1 MLKTIR
7 TILYIAALT
16 LMLSTLIS
24 SSAHAITLE
33 LPSAPS
39 SSVKAREQP
48 LSVSSDTRLV
58 PDANGVMMY
67 DYGGSTGT
75 VYNPKV
81 VAVEG
86 LRYYYNFQYAGVEEA
101 KEYFLNSADWL
112 VDNASIKEDGKYS
125 LWEYNF
131 SWMFYGG
138 IAPPYASALAQAEG
152 AELLAK
158 AYADTNEEKYL
169 LAAQKAVGAFLI
181 DYDKGGVVSYEGDG
195 DAVFLQLVAKPGF
208 KKTYVLNGHTGALLH
223 LWEYYKITND
233 QVAKDVFDKGIRYL
247 KNNLPQFDA
256 GDWSYYD
263 RMGTL
268 AKESYHKGHIKQ
280 LNYLHDITN
289 EPALEEYGHKFL
301 LYYEER
307 QGRVGEQETQV
318 SGIKEEEYDD
328 QQIF

>member
-1 MLKTIR
+1 MLKIIR
-7 TILYIAALT
+7 TFLFAIAFT
-16 LMLSTLIS
+16 MMLAMLIP

-33 LPSAPS
+33 QPSAPS
-39 SSVKAREQP
+39 PVKAVEPR
-48 LSVSSDTRLV
+48 SISNDANLV

-86 LRYYYNFQYAGVEEA
+86 LRYYHNFQYAGVA
-101 KEYFLNSADWL
+101 KAKDHFLNSADWL
-112 VDNASIKEDGKYS
+112 VENASAKQGGKYS
-125 LWEYNF
+125 LWEYDF
-131 SWMFYGG
+131 PWMFYGG

-158 AYADTNEEKYL
+158 AYAVTNEEKYL
-169 LAAQKAVGAFLI
+169 RAAQKAVAAFLV
-181 DYDKGGVVSYEGDG
+181 DYDEGGVASLEDDG
-195 DAVFLQLVAKPGF
+195 NSVFLQLVAKPGF

-233 QVAKDVFDKGIRYL
+233 EVAKDVFEKGVKYL
-247 KNNLPQFDA
+247 RNNLPQFDA

-263 RMGTL
+263 KMGTL

-280 LNYLHDITN
+280 LNYLYDITN
-289 EPALEEYGHKFL
+289 ESILEEYGYKFL
-301 LYYEER
+301 LYYDER
-307 QGRVGEQETQV
+307 QGQETRVGE
-318 SGIKEEEYDD
+318 IKEEYDD
-328 QQIF
+328 QQV

>member
-1 MLKTIR
+1 MLKITR
-7 TILYIAALT
+7 TFILVIT
-16 LMLSTLIS
+16 FTMMLATLIP

-33 LPSAPS
+33 PPSAPS
-39 SSVKAREQP
+39 SIKAAEPRSVPNDAK
-48 LSVSSDTRLV
+48 LV

-86 LRYYYNFQYAGVEEA
+86 LRYYHNFQHAGVAEA
-101 KEYFLNSADWL
+101 KGPFLNSADWL
-112 VDNASIKEDGKYS
+112 VENASAKQGGKYS
-125 LWEYNF
+125 LWEYDF
-131 SWMFYGG
+131 PWMFYGG

-158 AYADTNEEKYL
+158 AYAVTNEEKYL
-169 LAAQKAVGAFLI
+169 QAAQKAVAAFLV
-181 DYDKGGVVSYEGDG
+181 DYDEGGVASLEDDG
-195 DAVFLQLVAKPGF
+195 DSIFLQLVAKPGF

-223 LWEYYKITND
+223 LWEYYNITND
-233 QVAKDVFDKGIRYL
+233 KVAKDVFDKGMKYL
-247 KNNLPQFDA
+247 KNNLRQFDA
-256 GDWSYYD
+256 GNWSYYD

-280 LNYLHDITN
+280 LNYLYDITN
-289 EPALEEYGHKFL
+289 EPVLEEYGYKFL

-307 QGRVGEQETQV
+307 QGQETQV
-318 SGIKEEEYDD
+318 SEIKEEYDD
-328 QQIF
+328 QQV